1 MQKTLLTLICS
12 IFTSVASAQ
21 LCYTAAASPSTSTQP
36 LAIAAGK
43 IDNNQSQDLI
53 VGSFGQVR
61 ILLNNGSGTFTTS
74 QTLTIPNQVISIST
88 GYFNNDSYLDFI
100 AVNVGGN
107 AMVALGSASG
117 TFALNGIFPGCS
129 LPQGS
134 LTDDFNNDTYLDLI
148 VADGC
153 SPAFHR
159 YLGAS
164 TGTFALASVSIVP
177 NGSMSIGITSADFNA
192 DGNKDIVTCN
202 NNSNNISF
210 FAGDGTG
217 GFIPPITYTCGS
229 RPAAIVKS
237 DFNKDGIMDVATA
250 NTQADSVAVLYGAGN
265 GQFNAAQFYSVGD
278 GPTALSISDFN
289 GDGNIDLAVSNYTSN
304 TISLLQY
311 MGAGSFSLVQTFTNT
326 PQASGICTAD
336 FNGDEVP
343 DIACTARLSSEVD
356 IYLSTFSIPGI
367 SGPNAVCENSA
378 AGYTVVTQPG
388 TSVLWS
394 TGSTFNIIATT
405 ITNNTL
411 VSVTANNGS
420 GCAHTRTL
428 SITSKAVPSLSVSA
442 STTVLC
448 KGESATLTAQ
458 GQTTY
463 NWLPSGIGSVNIV
476 KPNSNITYTA
486 QSTGTNN
493 CVGKATVSMSV
504 NVCTSVSESRQNIEL
519 RVQPNPSNGKFN
531 ITYNGMTD
539 GRVQIF
545 DLTGKLIFD
554 AEANNNVID
563 ISTQP
568 KGMYYLVLKST
579 NSKVATQ
586 KIIVY

>member
-1 MQKTLLTLICS
+1 MQKTLLTLICVAL
-12 IFTSVASAQ
+12 TSVASAQ

-36 LAIAAGK
+36 LAIAAGR

-61 ILLNNGSGTFTTS
+61 ILLNNGSGTFTTN

-88 GYFNNDSYLDFI
+88 GYFNNDTYLDFI
-100 AVNVGGN
+100 AVNFGGN

-159 YLGAS
+159 YLGTS
-164 TGTFALASVSIVP
+164 TGTFALATLSVVP
-177 NGSMSIGITSADFNA
+177 NGSVSIGITSADFNA

-202 NNSNNISF
+202 NNSHNISF
-210 FAGDGTG
+210 FAGDGAG
-217 GFIPPITYTCGS
+217 GFSPPITYTCGT
-229 RPAAIVKS
+229 RPSAIVKG
-237 DFNKDGIMDVATA
+237 DFNKDGRMDVATA
-250 NTQADSVAVLYGAGN
+250 NTLADSVAVLYGMGN
-265 GQFNAAQFYSVGD
+265 GQFNTPLHYSVGD
-278 GPTALSISDFN
+278 GPTSLSTADFN
-289 GDGNIDLAVSNYTSN
+289 GDGYEDLAVSNYTSN
-304 TISLLQY
+304 TISILQY
-311 MGAGSFSLVQTFTNT
+311 VSSGTFTLVQTFTNT

-336 FNGDEVP
+336 FNGDDVP

-356 IYLSTFSIPGI
+356 IYLSTFAIPAIG
-367 SGPNAVCENSA
+367 GPNAVCENAA
-378 AGYTVVTQPG
+378 AGYTVITQPG

-394 TGSTFNIIATT
+394 TGSTFNIMATT
-405 ITNNTL
+405 ITTNTL

-420 GCAHTRTL
+420 GCTHTRTL
-428 SITSKAVPSLSVSA
+428 SITSKAVPSLSVTA
-442 STTVLC
+442 SSTLLC

-458 GQTTY
+458 GQTAY
-463 NWLPSGIGSVNIV
+463 NWLPSGTGSVNIV

-493 CVGKATVSMSV
+493 CVGRATVNMSV
-504 NVCTSVSESRQNIEL
+504 NACTSVFEAVQNPQITL
-519 RVQPNPSNGKFN
+519 QPNPSDGKFIIN
-531 ITYNGMTD
+531 YSGTNSGTL
-539 GRVQIF
+539 QIF
-545 DLTGKLIFD
+545 DLTGKLIL
-554 AEANNNVID
+554 E
-563 ISTQP
+563 STQATNFVDITSRP
-568 KGMYYLVLKST
+568 KGIYYALLKDKDSVIAQR
-579 NSKVATQ
+579 KL
-586 KIIVY
+586 IIE